1 MQKTKTI
8 LTAVLLIF
16 FNVFGL
22 IAFLILFLR
31 SKNKRKAISRKK

>member
-8 LTAVLLIF
+8 LTTVLLIF
-16 FNVFGL
+16 LNVFGL
-22 IAFLILFLR
+22 IAFLILFLH

>member
-16 FNVFGL
+16 LNVFGL

-31 SKNKRKAISRKK
+31 SKHKRKAISRKK

>member
-8 LTAVLLIF
+8 LVTILLIF
-16 FNVFGL
+16 LNVFGL

-31 SKNKRKAISRKK
+31 SKNKRKVISQKK